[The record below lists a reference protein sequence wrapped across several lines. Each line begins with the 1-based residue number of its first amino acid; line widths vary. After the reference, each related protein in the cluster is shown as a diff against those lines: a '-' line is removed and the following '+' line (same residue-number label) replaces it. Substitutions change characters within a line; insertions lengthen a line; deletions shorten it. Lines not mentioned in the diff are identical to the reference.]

1 MRNLDK
7 VVGHGVTGVLAIAG
21 YVLVKVG
28 VKAVKEKQV
37 LNKVKQQAGKVKTLV
52 KKPKENEL
60 QEEEV

>member
-7 VVGHGVTGVLAIAG
+7 VVEHGVTGVLAIAG

-37 LNKVKQQAGKVKTLV
+37 LNKVKQQAGKIKTLV
-52 KKPKENEL
+52 KKPNENEL